1 MEKGKDQEQEGI
13 KTKNSQDIATD
24 LSKNQAIFYTIIIAG
39 ALTIFVLSMIGINLI
54 MLLIIIGAV
63 IVYVYLD
70 KDILNEDSIDSIKR
84 DKEIKAE

>member
-13 KTKNSQDIATD
+13 KTKKSQEISGD
-24 LSKNQAIFYTIIIAG
+24 LSKNQAILYTIIIAG
-39 ALTIFVLSMIGINLI
+39 ALTIFVLSMIGINLF

-63 IVYVYLD
+63 LVYVYFD
-70 KDILNEDSIDSIKR
+70 KDILDEASIDSIKP